1 MKSFD
6 DYQKKALLTDK
17 YPKSRKKRHV
27 DAIIY
32 SVLGLTGEAGE
43 AAEKIKKL
51 LRDKKGVIDD
61 EAYRLI
67 VLELG
72 DVLWYVAHAS
82 SRLGLPLSEVARLNI
97 EKLASRQRRGKIRG
111 SGDRR

>member
-1 MKSFD
+1 MRFD
-6 DYQKKALLTDK
+6 DYQKKALKTDK
-17 YPKSRKKRHV
+17 YPKTRKKRHT

-43 AAEKIKKL
+43 AAEKVKKL

-67 VLELG
+67 TLELG
-72 DVLWYVAHAS
+72 DVLWYVAHAA
-82 SRLGLPLSEVARLNI
+82 SRLGIPLSRVARLNI
-97 EKLASRQRRGKIRG
+97 DKLASRNRRGTIRG
-111 SGDRR
+111 SGDTR